1 MIQSR
6 GREKKREVNV
16 IVRINLIFRCSL
28 MSGGRACE
36 TFAILHA
43 CVVGDCGC
51 CFIIAA

>member
-1 MIQSR
+1 
-6 GREKKREVNV
+6 
-16 IVRINLIFRCSL
+16 
-28 MSGGRACE
+28 MSGEWACE